1 MLKILGR
8 KNSSNVQKVIW
19 ACEEMSLPFAQEDIG
34 GPFGR
39 NKDPEYLALNPN
51 GTVPTIVEDGF
62 SMWESNAIVRHLAA
76 RHGVGSLWPKDA
88 HERAHADQWM
98 DWQQTVVNPAIFP
111 IFFNLVRLKPE
122 ERDLNAVKAARDKL
136 AQALAILDKHL
147 AKNNFVAGARFTMG
161 DIPLGIAV
169 YRWYTLPIER
179 ESYPALKEWYDRIRE
194 RASFRKNVMIGLT

>member
-19 ACEEMSLPFAQEDIG
+19 ACEEMNLPFEREDVG

-62 SMWESNAIVRHLAA
+62 SMWESNAIIRHLAS
-76 RHGVGSLWPKDA
+76 RHGAGTLWPKDA

-98 DWQQTVVNPAIFP
+98 DWQQTVVNPALGPLFL
-111 IFFNLVRLKPE
+111 NLVRLKPE
-122 ERDLNAVKAARDKL
+122 QRDMNAVKAAREKT
-136 AQALAILDKHL
+136 AAALAILDRRL

-161 DIPLGIAV
+161 DIPLGIAT
-169 YRWYTLPIER
+169 YRWFTMPIER
-179 ESYPALKEWYDRIRE
+179 EDLPALKGWYDRLGE
-194 RASFRKNVMIGLT
+194 RAAFRKNVMIGLT

>member
-19 ACEEMSLPFAQEDIG
+19 ACEEMSLTFAQEDIG

-51 GTVPTIVEDGF
+51 GTVPTIVENGF
-62 SMWESNAIVRHLAA
+62 SMWESNAIIRHLAS
-76 RHGVGSLWPKDA
+76 RHGVGTLWPKDA
-88 HERAHADQWM
+88 NDRAHADQWM
-98 DWQQTVVNPAIFP
+98 DWQQTVVNAGMLPLFLQLIR
-111 IFFNLVRLKPE
+111 VKPE
-122 ERDLNAVKAARDKL
+122 ERDANLIKTARDK
-136 AQALAILDKHL
+136 AAAAFAILDKHV
-147 AKNNFVAGARFTMG
+147 AKNSYVAGANFTMG

-179 ESYPALKEWYDRIRE
+179 ENYPALKGWYDRICE
-194 RASFRKNVMIGLT
+194 RAAFRKNVMIGLT

>member
-19 ACEEMSLPFAQEDIG
+19 ACEEMSLPFEQEDIG

-62 SMWESNAIVRHLAA
+62 SMWESNAIVRHLAS
-76 RHGVGSLWPKDA
+76 RHGVGTLWPKDA

-98 DWQQTVVNPAIFP
+98 DWQQTVVNPALGPLFL
-111 IFFNLVRLKPE
+111 NLVRLKPE
-122 ERDLNAVKAARDKL
+122 QRDMNAVKAAREKT
-136 AQALAILDKHL
+136 AAALAILDRRL

-161 DIPLGIAV
+161 DIPLGIAT
-169 YRWYTLPIER
+169 YRWFTMPIER
-179 ESYPALKEWYDRIRE
+179 EDLPALKGWYDRLGE
-194 RASFRKNVMIGLT
+194 RVAFRKNVMIGLT

>member
-19 ACEEMSLPFAQEDIG
+19 ACDEMKLPFAREDIG

-62 SMWESNAIVRHLAA
+62 ALWESNAIVRYLAST
-76 RHGVGSLWPKDA
+76 HGQGTLWPKDA

-111 IFFNLVRLKPE
+111 VFFAFVRQKPE
-122 ERDLNAVKAARDKL
+122 ERDMNAVKAGRDKL
-136 AQALAILDKHL
+136 AAAFAILDKHL
-147 AKNNFVAGARFTMG
+147 AKNNFVAGPRFTMA
-161 DIPLGIAV
+161 DIPLGIIA
-169 YRWYTLPIER
+169 YRWFTLPIER
-179 ESYPALKEWYDRIRE
+179 ENLPAVAAWYDRLAARPAF
-194 RASFRKNVMIGLT
+194 RANIMIGLT

>member
-19 ACEEMSLPFAQEDIG
+19 ACDEMGLPFEREDVG

-62 SMWESNAIVRHLAA
+62 ALWESNAIVRYLAST
-76 RHGVGSLWPKDA
+76 HGLGTLCPKDA
-88 HERAHADQWM
+88 RERAHADQWM

-111 IFFNLVRLKPE
+111 VFFAFVRQKPE
-122 ERDLNAVKAARDKL
+122 ERDMNAVKAGRDKL
-136 AQALAILDKHL
+136 AAAFAILDKHL
-147 AKNNFVAGARFTMG
+147 AKNNFVAGPRFTMG
-161 DIPLGIAV
+161 DIPLGIIA
-169 YRWYTLPIER
+169 YRWFTLPIER
-179 ESYPALKEWYDRIRE
+179 ENLPAVATWYDRLAARPAF
-194 RASFRKNVMIGLT
+194 RANIMIGLT

>member
-19 ACEEMSLPFAQEDIG
+19 ACEEMSLTFAQEDIG

-51 GTVPTIVEDGF
+51 GTVPTIVENGF
-62 SMWESNAIVRHLAA
+62 SMWESNAIIRHLAS
-76 RHGVGSLWPKDA
+76 RHGVGTLWPKDA
-88 HERAHADQWM
+88 NDRAHADQWM
-98 DWQQTVVNPAIFP
+98 DWQQTVVNAGMLPLFLQLIR
-111 IFFNLVRLKPE
+111 VKPE
-122 ERDLNAVKAARDKL
+122 ERDANLIKTARDK
-136 AQALAILDKHL
+136 AAAAFAILDKHV
-147 AKNNFVAGARFTMG
+147 AKNSYVAGANFTMG

-179 ESYPALKEWYDRIRE
+179 ENYPALKGWYDR
-194 RASFRKNVMIGLT
+194 